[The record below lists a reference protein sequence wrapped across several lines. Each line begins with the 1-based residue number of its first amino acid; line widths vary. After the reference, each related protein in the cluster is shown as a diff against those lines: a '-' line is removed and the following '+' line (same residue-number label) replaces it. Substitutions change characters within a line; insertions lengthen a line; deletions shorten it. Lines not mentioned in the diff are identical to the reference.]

1 MFFFSFL
8 VLLFVF
14 FFFFFFMQKT
24 AYEMRISDW
33 SSDVCSSD
41 LAEIGEV
48 GVVHL
53 QVAAAARRQVGDLGA
68 IGGREVG
75 IEVFEVRIDLL
86 RDRLAAAAEMQHG
99 GRGNAD
105 LRRFRYH
112 AGEEVVVGTLD
123 WPGVADRRLDVH
135 GRRAKADLA
144 AVVPAE
150 GGGELAVSD
159 GEDRKSTR
167 LNSSH

>member
-1 MFFFSFL
+1 
-8 VLLFVF
+8 
-14 FFFFFFMQKT
+14 
-24 AYEMRISDW
+24 
-33 SSDVCSSD
+33 
-41 LAEIGEV
+41 
-48 GVVHL
+48 
-53 QVAAAARRQVGDLGA
+53 
-68 IGGREVG
+68 
-75 IEVFEVRIDLL
+75 
-86 RDRLAAAAEMQHG
+86 MQHG

-159 GEDRKSTR
+159 GDAVEALQEIDMEEGAAELAVGDALEPDVLLALRHLARSEEHTSELQSLMRISYAVFCLKQKKH
-167 LNSSH
+167 NK

>member
-1 MFFFSFL
+1 
-8 VLLFVF
+8 
-14 FFFFFFMQKT
+14 
-24 AYEMRISDW
+24 
-33 SSDVCSSD
+33 
-41 LAEIGEV
+41 
-48 GVVHL
+48 
-53 QVAAAARRQVGDLGA
+53 
-68 IGGREVG
+68 
-75 IEVFEVRIDLL
+75 
-86 RDRLAAAAEMQHG
+86 MQHG

-150 GGGELAVSD
+150 GGGDLAVRDGDAVEALQEIDMDEGSTELALRAALDPTVLLAPPPPPRPVSP
-159 GEDRKSTR
+159 
-167 LNSSH
+167 HP

>member
-1 MFFFSFL
+1 MTHPFP
-8 VLLFVF
+8 
-14 FFFFFFMQKT
+14 
-24 AYEMRISDW
+24 
-33 SSDVCSSD
+33 
-41 LAEIGEV
+41 
-48 GVVHL
+48 
-53 QVAAAARRQVGDLGA
+53 ARRSSEL
-68 IGGREVG
+68 
-75 IEVFEVRIDLL
+75 VRLDLL
-86 RDRLAAAAEMQHG
+86 RDRLAAAAERQHG

-150 GGGELAVSD
+150 GEIGRASRRERVCQYV
-159 GEDRKSTR
+159 
-167 LNSSH
+167 

>member
-1 MFFFSFL
+1 
-8 VLLFVF
+8 
-14 FFFFFFMQKT
+14 
-24 AYEMRISDW
+24 
-33 SSDVCSSD
+33 
-41 LAEIGEV
+41 
-48 GVVHL
+48 
-53 QVAAAARRQVGDLGA
+53 
-68 IGGREVG
+68 
-75 IEVFEVRIDLL
+75 
-86 RDRLAAAAEMQHG
+86 MQHG

-159 GEDRKSTR
+159 GDAVEALQAIDMEEGAAELAVGDALEPDVLLALHHLADAVVLDPAHGLAGPRDRRVLPSRPAEAPWPQKAST
-167 LNSSH
+167 

>member
-1 MFFFSFL
+1 
-8 VLLFVF
+8 
-14 FFFFFFMQKT
+14 
-24 AYEMRISDW
+24 
-33 SSDVCSSD
+33 
-41 LAEIGEV
+41 
-48 GVVHL
+48 
-53 QVAAAARRQVGDLGA
+53 
-68 IGGREVG
+68 
-75 IEVFEVRIDLL
+75 
-86 RDRLAAAAEMQHG
+86 MQHG

-159 GEDRKSTR
+159 GDAVEALPDIDMEEGAAEPAVGDALEPALLLALRHPPAPP
-167 LNSSH
+167 LLQ

>member
-1 MFFFSFL
+1 MTHPFP
-8 VLLFVF
+8 
-14 FFFFFFMQKT
+14 
-24 AYEMRISDW
+24 
-33 SSDVCSSD
+33 
-41 LAEIGEV
+41 
-48 GVVHL
+48 
-53 QVAAAARRQVGDLGA
+53 ARRSSEL
-68 IGGREVG
+68 
-75 IEVFEVRIDLL
+75 VRLDLL

-159 GEDRKSTR
+159 GDAVEAPRSEERRVGKEWVSPCR
-167 LNSSH
+167 SRWSPEQ

>member
-1 MFFFSFL
+1 MIRPPPISTRTDT
-8 VLLFVF
+8 LFPYTTLF
-14 FFFFFFMQKT
+14 
-24 AYEMRISDW
+24 RS
-33 SSDVCSSD
+33 
-41 LAEIGEV
+41 
-48 GVVHL
+48 
-53 QVAAAARRQVGDLGA
+53 
-68 IGGREVG
+68 
-75 IEVFEVRIDLL
+75 
-86 RDRLAAAAEMQHG
+86 
-99 GRGNAD
+99 
-105 LRRFRYH
+105 FRYH

-159 GEDRKSTR
+159 GDAVEALQEIDMEEGAAEHAVGDALEDRKSTR